1 MPFPLFETI
10 AFEQGQA
17 QHLDYH
23 QARYQRSLRHYYGI
37 NAEKSAVDF
46 RQVLQLPSHCTEPLI
61 RCRVDYNDRHIQIQ
75 YTAYQRRCFRHFLP
89 LVVNQPLN
97 YSLKWADR
105 SLLQQYYAQRGDY
118 DEVMLVQQNLITD
131 CTIGNLVFKRQG
143 QWFTPKSP
151 LLAGTQRQYL
161 LDQQRIEL
169 RDIYLHELDLFEEVR
184 LINAMNPLD

>member
-1 MPFPLFETI
+1 MSFPLFETI

-17 QHLDYH
+17 QRLDYH
-23 QARYQRSLRHYYGI
+23 QARYQRSLRHYYGVH
-37 NAEKSAVDF
+37 AEKSAVDF
-46 RQVLQLPSHCTEPLI
+46 RQILQLPPHCTEGLI
-61 RCRVDYNDRHIQIQ
+61 RCRVDYNDQHIQIQ
-75 YTAYQRRCFRHFLP
+75 YTPYQRRCFRHFLP
-89 LVVNQPLN
+89 IIVNQPLN
-97 YSLKWADR
+97 YSLKWTDR
-105 SLLQQYYAQRGDY
+105 HLLQQYYAQRGDY